1 MAHFAKIS
9 EENVV
14 LQVLTLAD
22 KDCKDE
28 EGTETESIGQAYLE
42 QHNNWPAHLWIK
54 TSYNTRGNQYYSTNE
69 EGLSVLS
76 DDQSKAF
83 RGNYAGISFIWDATN
98 QIFWEPQPYGSWV
111 KNTSTA
117 KWESPLGDPP
127 ALTAEQ
133 EAENKILFD
142 AEKCPKWYE
151 WSESAHQADN
161 TQGWVFVDENT
172 VL

>member
-1 MAHFAKIS
+1 MANFAKIS
-9 EENVV
+9 EENIVLNVV
-14 LQVLTLAD
+14 VCAD
-22 KDCKDE
+22 KDCQDE
-28 EGTETESIGQAYLE
+28 NGDEQESIGQAHLE
-42 QHNNWPAHLWIK
+42 KSCNWPAHLWIK
-54 TSYNTRGNQYYSTNE
+54 TSYNTKNNE
-69 EGLSVLS
+69 HNSG
-76 DDQSKAF
+76 DNSKAF
-83 RGNYAGISFIWDATN
+83 RGNYAGIGFIWDAAN
-98 QIFWEPQPYGSWV
+98 QIFWESQPYGSWV

-117 KWESPLGDPP
+117 KWESPIGDPP